1 MNHWS
6 PRTVRTVGHSKTQT
20 SLLSLMS
27 QLLFVIGGTNDD
39 QLFSYTRFDIQ
50 LIIISAIGDG
60 QEVFIN
66 TLFT

>member
-6 PRTVRTVGHSKTQT
+6 PRTVRTVGHSETQT